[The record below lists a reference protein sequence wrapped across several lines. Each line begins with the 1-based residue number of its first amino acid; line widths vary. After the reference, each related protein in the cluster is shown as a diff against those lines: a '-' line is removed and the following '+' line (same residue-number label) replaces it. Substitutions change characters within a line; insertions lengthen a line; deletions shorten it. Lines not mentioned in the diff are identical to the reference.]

1 MCCKAT
7 FLSHQSTEPSTENS
21 WFTKAIYELD
31 IIKPGDFSAFSTNM
45 LLTMGKHLFW
55 DDSGMVRKGAAGHRS
70 GGTLQRHGHKRL
82 QADGWEERPE
92 NPWLFDNH
100 VVWLE
105 NVRDIQQLIIL
116 IHRYLSRKGIDCVCF
131 FGNIVGIIHGIQ
143 ATILEVLKMRHP
155 QTIFLIT
162 FPWEMCFT
170 AQCVCPGLAI
180 PQKMAE
186 AGVPY
191 GSISSMTS
199 YELQIN
205 S

>member
-1 MCCKAT
+1 
-7 FLSHQSTEPSTENS
+7 
-21 WFTKAIYELD
+21 
-31 IIKPGDFSAFSTNM
+31 
-45 LLTMGKHLFW
+45 
-55 DDSGMVRKGAAGHRS
+55 
-70 GGTLQRHGHKRL
+70 
-82 QADGWEERPE
+82 
-92 NPWLFDNH
+92 
-100 VVWLE
+100 
-105 NVRDIQQLIIL
+105 
-116 IHRYLSRKGIDCVCF
+116 
-131 FGNIVGIIHGIQ
+131 
-143 ATILEVLKMRHP
+143 MRHP